1 MAASN
6 EVLGEI
12 HTLLAALY
20 REMLHGREEPLV
32 VNGEVL
38 LDKETGEPIMRKV
51 YPTAAELSTINAFL
65 KNNNI
70 TAGSGG
76 QDELA
81 KLKKLMDERTKARQP
96 VLADPYDSLPTGFG
110 GLQ

>member
-20 REMLHGREEPLV
+20 KELLQGREEHVV

-38 LDKETGEPIMRKV
+38 VDKETGEPIMRKV

-76 QDELA
+76 QDELE
-81 KLKKLMDERTKARQP
+81 KLKKLMAERTKARPP
-96 VLADPYDSLPTGFG
+96 VLADPYGELPKGFG